1 MWCDNLLKVFCIFFN
16 EKIYNIVVV
25 LLYFL
30 SFKYLALLKHIYWFL
45 GIFASSSQ
53 ST

>member
-25 LLYFL
+25 LLIDTLL
-30 SFKYLALLKHIYWFL
+30 SFFQVALLKHIDF
-45 GIFASSSQ
+45 
-53 ST
+53 